1 MRAAAFASLLVA
13 ITMMVFAI
21 GASSGLI
28 FDQSAAADNA
38 KPTTTPAQTPTVTPL
53 AVVTETPTTPTP
65 TPVTPTPTP
74 VTPTPTPVTPTP
86 TPVTPTATPTPATP
100 TPDTSTPTPDPNAVQ
115 MPGGWGQA
123 MKLQDGSTIGIVTSG
138 SLNIRSAPS
147 LSASI
152 VGVTYAKHPVTIIEP
167 VKGDAV
173 NGNTTWFRIGDKQF
187 ITSTLVK
194 PFVYAT
200 PKTTYSG
207 HWLDINLTTFYAIA
221 YDGTTP
227 VHVAIII
234 TGTEG
239 HGTPVGQ
246 YKIMRRVAN
255 EIMDS
260 ATVGVPKGSP
270 GYYYLPNVKW
280 TQYFAPDGYAIH
292 TNYWSS
298 PAAYGTYGSHG
309 CVNMMEADAYFMWNF
324 LNIGSPVS
332 SHF

>member
-28 FDQSAAADNA
+28 FDQQAAADNV
-38 KPTTTPAQTPTVTPL
+38 KPTVASVATPAVIATQTASTPVPDTPTPTPVTP
-53 AVVTETPTTPTP
+53 APTPITPVPTKVSPTP
-65 TPVTPTPTP
+65 TPVTPTPVPATP
-74 VTPTPTPVTPTP
+74 V
-86 TPVTPTATPTPATP
+86 ATPATP
-100 TPDTSTPTPDPNAVQ
+100 TPDANAAQ
-115 MPGGWGQA
+115 MPDGWQQA
-123 MKLQDGSTIGIVTSG
+123 MKLQDGAIVGTVSSG

-147 LSASI
+147 TSASI
-152 VGVTYAKHPVTIIEP
+152 VGVTYDKHPITIYQA

-173 NGNTTWFRIGDKQF
+173 EGNTTWFRIGDGQF
-187 ITSTLVK
+187 VSSALVK

-200 PKTTYSG
+200 PKTAYTG
-207 HWLDINLTTFYAIA
+207 HWLDINLTRFYAIA

-239 HGTPVGQ
+239 NGTPAGQ
-246 YKIMRRVAN
+246 FQIIRRVAN
-255 EIMDS
+255 ETMDS

-270 GYYYLPNVKW
+270 GYYLLKNVKW
-280 TQYFAPDGYAIH
+280 TQYFADGGFAIH

>member
-13 ITMMVFAI
+13 VTMMVFAI

-28 FDQSAAADNA
+28 FDQPAAADNA
-38 KPTTTPAQTPTVTPL
+38 QPTATPVQTPATTPVV
-53 AVVTETPTTPTP
+53 VVTEPPVTATPVTPTP
-65 TPVTPTPTP
+65 TPVTPTSTPVTPTPTP
-74 VTPTPTPVTPTP
+74 VTPTPTPATPSPTPVTPTP
-86 TPVTPTATPTPATP
+86 TPDTAA
-100 TPDTSTPTPDPNAVQ
+100 AQ
-115 MPGGWGQA
+115 MPDGWGQA
-123 MKLQDGSTIGIVTSG
+123 MKLQDGSIVGTVTSG

-147 LSASI
+147 LNASV
-152 VGVTYAKHPVTIIEP
+152 VGVTYYKHPVTIFEP
-167 VKGDAV
+167 VNGDAV
-173 NGNTTWFRIGDKQF
+173 DGSTTWFRIGDGQF
-187 ITSTLVK
+187 VTSTLVQ
-194 PFVYAT
+194 PFVYDT
-200 PKTTYSG
+200 PKTTYTG
-207 HWLDINLTTFYAIA
+207 HWLDINLTQFYAIA

-227 VHVAIII
+227 VHIAIII

-239 HGTPVGQ
+239 HGTPAGQ
-246 YKIMRRVAN
+246 YQIIRRVAN
-255 EIMDS
+255 ETMDS

-270 GYYYLPNVKW
+270 GYYLLPNVKW
-280 TQYFAPDGYAIH
+280 TQYFADGGFAIH